1 MVVTETG
8 YVRAQLKDKV
18 IIARVLCPN
27 ITHLEHQ
34 ILQTQ
39 ITELCAKYGHRLVLD
54 LSEVHLIGSSGL
66 STFIALNKDIS
77 SAKGAFALCCMKDDL
92 VQLLKMTHLIK
103 LFKIYPTVAAAAEAI
118 K

>member
-1 MVVTETG
+1 MLVTETG
-8 YVRAQLKDKV
+8 YVRAQIKDNV

-34 ILQTQ
+34 ILQT
-39 ITELCAKYGHRLVLD
+39 ELTALTQKYGTRLVLE
-54 LSEVHLIGSSGL
+54 LSDVHLIGSSGL
-66 STFIALNKDIS
+66 STFIALNKDIAA
-77 SAKGAFALCCMKDDL
+77 AKGAFALACMKDDL

-103 LFKIYPTVAAAAEAI
+103 LFKIYPTAAAAAEAI

>member
-1 MVVTETG
+1 MLVTDTG
-8 YVRAQLKDKV
+8 YVRAQLHNNI

-39 ITELCAKYGHRLVLD
+39 INEICAKYGHRLVLD
-54 LSEVHLIGSSGL
+54 LTEVHLIGSSGL

-77 SAKGAFALCCMKDDL
+77 AAKGAFALACMKEDL

-103 LFKIYPTVAAAAEAI
+103 LFKIYPTTAAAVEALR
-118 K
+118 

>member
-1 MVVTETG
+1 MLVAETG
-8 YVRAQLKDKV
+8 YVKAQLKDNV

-39 ITELCAKYGHRLVLD
+39 ISELCSKYGHRVVLD
-54 LSEVHLIGSSGL
+54 LTDVHLIGSSGL

-77 SAKGAFALCCMKDDL
+77 GAKGAFALACMKEDL

-103 LFKIYPTVAAAAEAI
+103 LFKIYPTTAAAVEAI